1 MKRILAPLVFSAR
14 ALTACGSEEPPP
26 APYTETPDAQY
37 AEDEF
42 IKAYDE
48 QVIENGRPDF
58 TSDVQ
63 GRSILINTAKATCG
77 FFTTNGVNDE
87 TINTI
92 IVTVEGNGM
101 PSEAWAP
108 LVTGAALYICPE
120 HHPALKDWMNR

>member
-1 MKRILAPLVFSAR
+1 MKIIVALAISAL
-14 ALTACGSEEPPP
+14 ALTACGSEKPPP
-26 APYTETPDAQY
+26 EPYVETPNAQY

-48 QVIENGRPDF
+48 KVIENGRPDF
-58 TSDVQ
+58 TSDVK
-63 GRSILINTAKATCG
+63 GRKVLIDTAKATCG
-77 FFTTNGVNDE
+77 IFTTSGVNDE

-92 IVTVEGNGM
+92 IVTVEENGM

-108 LVTGAALYICPE
+108 LVTGASLYICPE